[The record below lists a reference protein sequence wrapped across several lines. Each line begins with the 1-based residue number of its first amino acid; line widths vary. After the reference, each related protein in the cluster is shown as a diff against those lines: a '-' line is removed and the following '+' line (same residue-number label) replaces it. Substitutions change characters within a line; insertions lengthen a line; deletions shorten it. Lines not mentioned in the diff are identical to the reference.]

1 MPINRGGRIAQK
13 ASNYYSQPSRRDAN
27 VHDIKRRYGSVGVDC
42 LQAAR
47 ERLGQSDFFIFHL
60 TALNLRLIQEEDLI
74 STEDF
79 IQVIRY
85 ATVELGLFD
94 KVLFEKNILF
104 SIDFVRNFD
113 KAGLFH
119 GRKYGS
125 KDCLKGANSY
135 RAGHPPLTI
144 EDELELIIIGSDQAT
159 PSSTNKIVPT
169 PIPPISTNPV
179 VGSDEDLP
187 F

>member
-13 ASNYYSQPSRRDAN
+13 ASNYYSLPSRRDAN
-27 VHDIKRRYGSVGVDC
+27 VQDVKRRFGSVGVDC

-60 TALNLRLIQEEDLI
+60 TDLNLRRIQEEDLI

-94 KVLFEKNILF
+94 KVLFEQNILF
-104 SIDFVRNFD
+104 STDFVRNFEQ
-113 KAGLFH
+113 AGLFRH
-119 GRKYGS
+119 RKYGIEHI
-125 KDCLKGANSY
+125 LTAANFY
-135 RAGHPPLTI
+135 RIGHPPLSI
-144 EDELELIIIGSDQAT
+144 EDELELIVNGGHQAT
-159 PSSTNKIVPT
+159 PQNTNKFVPALAT
-169 PIPPISTNPV
+169 PISTDPV
-179 VGSDEDLP
+179 IGSDEDLP